1 MESMNT
7 NSNPFFR
14 PEDQLIET
22 PKKRGR
28 PKGSKSKASKQVT
41 ATKNRN
47 VTLAA
52 DTAKRFTDMRDFF
65 NKESSLPF
73 DLNNSQF
80 MALMVEFFEQNFN
93 NHPDLFKR

>member
-1 MESMNT
+1 MESMNA

-14 PEDQLIET
+14 PEDQPAKT
-22 PKKRGR
+22 SRGVGR
-28 PKGSKSKASKQVT
+28 PKGSKNKTKKQVT
-41 ATKNRN
+41 TTKNRN

-52 DTAKRFTDMRDFF
+52 ETAKRFTDMRDSF